1 MTKKLSAGRP
11 VNEPNLPYAPGGPER
26 AALKAKLAEMKAS
39 PAEVPLFIGGREVR
53 TGRTAAIRAPHD
65 HKLELGRYHRAS
77 AAEVDAAIEAAVA
90 ARRTWGTMPWRERAD
105 IFLRAADLL
114 AGPWRPTIAAATMLC
129 TSKSLQ
135 QAEADTAELV
145 DLFRFN
151 AWYAARLWEEQ
162 PSQAPGE
169 RNRLEYRPLEN
180 FVYAVTPFNF
190 TSISG
195 NLPGAP
201 ALMGNPVIW
210 KPASNAMLP
219 AHYLMALWRE
229 AGLPDGVINMVPG
242 PAGEIGNRAIESEH
256 FAGLNFTGSTPV
268 FNGMWSAI
276 VRNLFAYKCYP
287 RIAGETGGKCFIFA
301 HSSCD
306 PAALRTAMIRGAFE
320 HQGQKCASASR
331 AYVPRSLW
339 EAVKKDLAAEI
350 DGIKM
355 GPPEDFSCFA
365 NAVIDKMAYDNIKG
379 YIDQV
384 KKSSSAKILAGGQC
398 DERQGYFIRPTLVET
413 SDPMFKTMQEE
424 IFGPVLTVYPY
435 EEKDFA
441 RTLEICDSTSPYAL
455 TGSLFARD
463 EAVIAEASKAL
474 ENAAGNFY
482 INDKPTGA
490 VMDRQPFGGGRAS
503 GTNDKVGWYHGL
515 LRWTSVRT
523 VKENLSPPADY
534 RYPCMSEE

>member
-1 MTKKLSAGRP
+1 MTAKPSAERP
-11 VNEPNLPYAPGGPER
+11 ANEPNLSYAPGSPER
-26 AALKAKLAEMKAS
+26 ASLKSRLEELKAS
-39 PAEVPLFIGGREVR
+39 PTEVPLFIGGAEVR
-53 TGRTAAIRAPHD
+53 TGRTALIRAPHD
-65 HKLELGRYHRAS
+65 HKQELGRYHRAT
-77 AAEVDAAIEAAVA
+77 AAEVDSAIDAAVA
-90 ARRTWGTMPWRERAD
+90 ARRAWGSLHWRERAEV
-105 IFLRAADLL
+105 FLRAADLL
-114 AGPWRPTIAAATMLC
+114 AGPWRQTLTAATMLGI
-129 TSKSLQ
+129 SKSLQ

-151 AWYAARLWEEQ
+151 AWYASRLWEEQ
-162 PSQAPGE
+162 PSQAAGE
-169 RNRLEYRPLEN
+169 RNRLEYRALEN

-190 TSISG
+190 TSIAG
-195 NLPGAP
+195 NLPAAP

-219 AHYLMALWRE
+219 AHYIMALLRE
-229 AGLPDGVINMVPG
+229 AGLPDGVINMVSG

-256 FAGLNFTGSTPV
+256 FAGLNFNGSTPV

-287 RIAGETGGKCFIFA
+287 RVVGETGGKCFIFA
-301 HSSCD
+301 HASCD
-306 PAALRTAMIRGAFE
+306 PEALKTAIIRGAFE

-331 AYVPRSLW
+331 AYIPRPLW
-339 EAVKKDLAAEI
+339 DSIKGDLAAAI
-350 DGIKM
+350 DAIKM
-355 GPPEDFSCFA
+355 GPPEDLSCFM
-365 NAVIDKMAYDNIKG
+365 NAVIDKMGYDNIKG

-424 IFGPVLTVYPY
+424 VFGPVMTVYPY

-490 VMDRQPFGGGRAS
+490 IMDRQPFGGGRAS
-503 GTNDKVGWYHGL
+503 GTNDKVGWYHSL

-523 VKENLSPPADY
+523 VKENLSPPTDY

>member
-1 MTKKLSAGRP
+1 MTLKSHAERP
-11 VNEPNLPYAPGGPER
+11 ANEPNLSCAPGSPER
-26 AALKAKLAEMKAS
+26 AALKAKLAEMKAA
-39 PAEVPLFIGGREVR
+39 PAEVPLFIGGREIR
-53 TGRTAAIRAPHD
+53 TGRTAAIKAPHD

-114 AGPWRPTIAAATMLC
+114 AGPRRHTLTAATMLC

-135 QAEADTAELV
+135 QAEADTAELA

-151 AWYAARLWEEQ
+151 AWYASRLWAEQ
-162 PSQAPGE
+162 PSQAAGE

-190 TSISG
+190 TSIAG
-195 NLPGAP
+195 NLPSAP

-229 AGLPDGVINMVPG
+229 AGLPDGVINIVPG
-242 PAGEIGNRAIESEH
+242 PAGEIGNRVIESEH

-287 RIAGETGGKCFIFA
+287 RIVGETGGKCFIFA
-301 HSSCD
+301 HASCD
-306 PAALRTAMIRGAFE
+306 PAALKTAMIRGAFE

-331 AYVPRSLW
+331 AYIPKPLW
-339 EAVKKDLAAEI
+339 ESIKKDLAAEI

-355 GPPEDFSCFA
+355 GPPEDFSCFM

-384 KKSSSAKILAGGQC
+384 KKSGTARILAGGQC

-435 EEKDFA
+435 EEADLD
-441 RTLEICDSTSPYAL
+441 RTLDICDSTSPYAL
-455 TGSLFARD
+455 TGSIFARD
-463 EAVIAEASKAL
+463 EAFIEKASKAL

-503 GTNDKVGWYHGL
+503 GTNDKVGWHHSL

-523 VKENLSPPADY
+523 VKENLSPPTDY
-534 RYPCMSEE
+534 RYPSMSEE

>member
-1 MTKKLSAGRP
+1 MTLKFPAERP
-11 VNEPNLPYAPGGPER
+11 VNEPNLSYAPGSPER
-26 AALKAKLAEMKAS
+26 AAIRAKLDELKAS
-39 PAEVPLFIGGREVR
+39 PTEVPLFIGGAEVR
-53 TGRTAAIRAPHD
+53 TGRTALIRAPHD
-65 HKLELGRYHRAS
+65 HKLELGRYHRAT
-77 AAEVDAAIEAAVA
+77 AAEVDSAIDAAVV
-90 ARRTWGTMPWRERAD
+90 ARRSWGSLHWRERAGV
-105 IFLRAADLL
+105 FLRAADLL
-114 AGPWRPTIAAATMLC
+114 AGPWRQALTAATMLC
-129 TSKSLQ
+129 ASKSVQ
-135 QAEADTAELV
+135 QAEADTAELA

-151 AWYAARLWEEQ
+151 AWYAGRLWEEQ
-162 PSQAPGE
+162 PSQAAGE
-169 RNRLEYRPLEN
+169 RNRLGYRPLEN

-190 TSISG
+190 TSIAG
-195 NLPGAP
+195 NLPAAP
-201 ALMGNPVIW
+201 ALMGNPVVW

-219 AHYLMALWRE
+219 AHYIMSLLRE
-229 AGLPDGVINMVPG
+229 AGLPDGVINMVSG

-287 RIAGETGGKCFIFA
+287 RIVGETGGKCFIFA
-301 HSSCD
+301 HASCD
-306 PAALRTAMIRGAFE
+306 PEALKTAIIRGAFE

-331 AYVPRSLW
+331 AYIPKPLW
-339 EAVKKDLAAEI
+339 ESIKGDLAAAI

-355 GPPEDFSCFA
+355 GPPEDFSCFM
-365 NAVIDKMAYDNIKG
+365 NAVIDKMGYDNIKG
-379 YIDQV
+379 YIDQA
-384 KKSSSAKILAGGQC
+384 KKSPSAKILAGGQC
-398 DERQGYFIRPTLVET
+398 DERQGYFIRPTLIET
-413 SDPMFKTMQEE
+413 SDSMFKTMQEE

-482 INDKPTGA
+482 VNDKPTGA

-503 GTNDKVGWYHGL
+503 GTNDKVGWYHSL

-523 VKENLSPPADY
+523 VKENLSPPTDY

>member
-1 MTKKLSAGRP
+1 L
-11 VNEPNLPYAPGGPER
+11 
-26 AALKAKLAEMKAS
+26 
-39 PAEVPLFIGGREVR
+39 
-53 TGRTAAIRAPHD
+53 
-65 HKLELGRYHRAS
+65 
-77 AAEVDAAIEAAVA
+77 
-90 ARRTWGTMPWRERAD
+90 PWRDRAGV
-105 IFLRAADLL
+105 FLRAADLL
-114 AGPWRPTIAAATMLC
+114 AGPRRHTLTAATMLC

-135 QAEADTAELV
+135 QAESDTAELV

-151 AWYAARLWEEQ
+151 AWYASRLWAEQ
-162 PSQAPGE
+162 PTQAAGE

-180 FVYAVTPFNF
+180 FIYAVTPFNF
-190 TSISG
+190 TSIAG
-195 NLPGAP
+195 NLPCAP

-219 AHYLMALWRE
+219 AHYLMALLRE

-242 PAGEIGNRAIESEH
+242 PAGEIGNRVIESEH

-287 RIAGETGGKCFIFA
+287 RIVGETGGKCFIFA

-306 PAALRTAMIRGAFE
+306 PEALKTAIIRGAFE

-331 AYVPRSLW
+331 AYIPRPLW
-339 EAVKKDLAAEI
+339 ESIKGDLAASIE
-350 DGIKM
+350 DVKM
-355 GPPEDFSCFA
+355 GPPEDLSCFM

-384 KKSSSAKILAGGQC
+384 KKSATARILAGGQC
-398 DERQGYFIRPTLVET
+398 DERTGYFIRPTLVET

-424 IFGPVLTVYPY
+424 VFGPVMTVYPY
-435 EEKDFA
+435 DEKDLE

-463 EAVIAEASKAL
+463 EAAIAAASKAL

-482 INDKPTGA
+482 VNDKPTGA

-523 VKENLSPPADY
+523 VKENLSPPTDY